1 MPVDPAMSVVVFQ
14 LASSQGPIERTTHAT
29 AQHDDFLR
37 RAWLSLVEQ
46 FGLLPQDV
54 RQIYTEWEPSE
65 ADLAFV
71 DATFPKGI
79 DLSFS
84 FRRPKNAEDWP
95 AALAQAEATIRATLE
110 AAPAMGQLLPVLR
123 DRDLLGE
130 AVVHR
135 PLTPELGVF
144 LAHVSWT
151 PQKTLG
157 IHYLTN
163 QQLADSPFS
172 VDETFQLAFDNLV
185 AGLKIEAGSA
195 GDEKVFQ
202 VRHSHDLAVAAL
214 ALPDFLSN
222 AQHWTGAER
231 VFVAFLEPG
240 VLYVTADPQGPFA
253 ARMRRAVQ
261 TSDYYDAVALTPSC
275 YLVGP
280 EGMSLISRRTV
291 IA

>member
-1 MPVDPAMSVVVFQ
+1 MPSDPALNVVVFQ
-14 LASSQGPIERTTHAT
+14 LASPEGPIERATNAT
-29 AQHDDFLR
+29 AQHEDFLR
-37 RAWLSLVEQ
+37 HAWQSLVEQ

-54 RQIYTEWEPSE
+54 RQIYCEWEPSE

-95 AALAQAEATIRATLE
+95 VALAEAEATIRATLE
-110 AAPAMGQLLPVLR
+110 AAPSVGQLLPVLR
-123 DRDLLGE
+123 DCDLLCE

-144 LAHVSWT
+144 LAQVCWT
-151 PQKTLG
+151 PQQTLG
-157 IHYLTN
+157 IHYLTK
-163 QQLADSPFS
+163 QQLADSPLS
-172 VDETFQLAFDNLV
+172 LDETFQLAFDNLI

-195 GDEKVFQ
+195 GNENVFQ

-214 ALPDFLSN
+214 SLPDFLSN

-231 VFVAFLEPG
+231 VFVAFIQPG
-240 VLYVTADPQGPFA
+240 VLYVTSDAEGPFA
-253 ARMRRAVQ
+253 KRMRRAVQ
-261 TSDYYDAVALTPSC
+261 TSDYYDAVTLTPSC
-275 YLVGP
+275 YMVGP
-280 EGMSLISRRTV
+280 EGLSLISRRTL